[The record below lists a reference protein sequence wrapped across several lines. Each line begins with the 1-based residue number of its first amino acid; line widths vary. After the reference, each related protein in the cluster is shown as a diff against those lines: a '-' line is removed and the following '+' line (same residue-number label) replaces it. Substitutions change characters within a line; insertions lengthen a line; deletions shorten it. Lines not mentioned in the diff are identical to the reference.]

1 MIEEVRAVERLG
13 SELYERMVN
22 FAAYFQDLRKN
33 LGKTVES
40 FNQVLGSLEA
50 RMLPA
55 ARKLNAFSKKN
66 LELHFPETLEIT
78 LKESSKTLGIKGN
91 FEENLEK

>member
-1 MIEEVRAVERLG
+1 MPHF
-13 SELYERMVN
+13 SQFSNN
-22 FAAYFQDLRKN
+22 FTAYFQDLRKN
-33 LGKTVES
+33 LGKTVEC

-66 LELHFPETLEIT
+66 LELQFPEYLDVT
-78 LKESSKTLGIKGN
+78 LKEGHKSLETKGIDGQNIDK
-91 FEENLEK
+91 